1 MAEIVFM
8 HHDKNGAR
16 EVMRHDTQTIA
27 AECEA
32 VEAARAFIKWNE
44 KNPDAP
50 QSEVLHRFIDL
61 PELAQER
68 LGAAIA
74 AEYKRR
80 GLSEC

>member
-16 EVMRHDTQTIA
+16 EVMRHDMATIT
-27 AECEA
+27 AEYKA
-32 VEAARAFIKWNE
+32 MEAARAFIKWNE
-44 KNPDAP
+44 QNPNAP
-50 QSEVLHRFIDL
+50 QKEVLHRFIDL

-80 GLSEC
+80 GLA